1 MLPIGP
7 LMIEHRLI
15 ERLIVLIEKEGSKI
29 KNDNLTDI
37 DFIDDCI
44 DFIRTYADRC
54 HHGKEEDIL
63 FRDLKNKKL
72 SSEHARI
79 LNELI
84 DEHKHAGN
92 ITSKLINA
100 RNKYFSD
107 TSNTTNQIYSF
118 EIYEYLKDL
127 IDFYPEHIKKE
138 DKEFFLPCMDY
149 FSDKEKEKMLE
160 EFRDFVRKLIHEK
173 YKKLLEKYE

>member
-15 ERLIVLIEKEGSKI
+15 ERLIALMEKEGDRI
-29 KNDNLTDI
+29 KKDKLTDI

-63 FRDLKNKKL
+63 FRDLNNKKL
-72 SSEHARI
+72 LPEHARI

-84 DEHKHAGN
+84 DEHKHARD
-92 ITSKLINA
+92 ITSKLIDA

-107 TSNTTNQIYSF
+107 TSNATNQIYAF

-160 EFRDFVRKLIHEK
+160 EFWDFDRKLIHEK

>member
-1 MLPIGP
+1 MLPIGS

-15 ERLIVLIEKEGSKI
+15 ERLIALIEKEGDKI
-29 KNDNLTDI
+29 KKDNLTDI

-72 SSEHARI
+72 SPEHARI

-84 DEHKHAGN
+84 DEHKHARE
-92 ITSKLINA
+92 ITSKLVDA

-107 TSNTTNQIYSF
+107 VSNATNQIFAF
-118 EIYEYLKDL
+118 EVYEYLKDL
-127 IDFYPEHIKKE
+127 KDFYPRHIKKE

-149 FSDKEKEKMLE
+149 FSNEEKEKMLE
-160 EFRDFVRKLIHEK
+160 EFWEFDRKLIHEK

>member
-29 KNDNLTDI
+29 ENDNLTDI